1 MPCVETKIVI
11 NGDSKPIFEI
21 IKNMEAY
28 PSFMHD
34 LVSVE
39 ILERG
44 ENTTVSHWVSN
55 VDGRKIVWTE
65 RDTFYPEEMRITYCQ
80 TEGDLKKMEGEW
92 RLVPVE
98 LYGGQMTR
106 GSSYRH
112 DFLLLLKG
120 SDSELLT
127 AYVPSINGGYDFSL
141 EKAGVTGRGEQDRKS
156 VV

>member
-80 TEGDLKKMEGEW
+80 TEGDLKKMMCW
-92 RLVPVE
+92 IAVLR
-98 LYGGQMTR
+98 R
-106 GSSYRH
+106 GHTLKKGWNQFKKIILRSSQR
-112 DFLLLLKG
+112 
-120 SDSELLT
+120 SAAAE
-127 AYVPSINGGYDFSL
+127 
-141 EKAGVTGRGEQDRKS
+141 
-156 VV
+156 

>member
-21 IKNMEAY
+21 IKIWKLTL
-28 PSFMHD
+28 FMHD

-80 TEGDLKKMEGEW
+80 TEGDLKKWKGNGD
-92 RLVPVE
+92 
-98 LYGGQMTR
+98 LY
-106 GSSYRH
+106 
-112 DFLLLLKG
+112 L
-120 SDSELLT
+120 
-127 AYVPSINGGYDFSL
+127 
-141 EKAGVTGRGEQDRKS
+141 
-156 VV
+156 

>member
-11 NGDSKPIFEI
+11 KGDSKPIFEI

-28 PSFMHD
+28 PSFMQD

-65 RDTFYPEEMRITYCQ
+65 CDTFYPEELRITYCQ

-92 RLVPVE
+92 KLVPVNE
-98 LYGGQMTR
+98 GTEVSLLV
-106 GSSYRH
+106 
-112 DFLLLLKG
+112 DFEFGIPMIAGLLNPILKKKVREN
-120 SDSELLT
+120 SENMLT
-127 AYVPSINGGYDFSL
+127 AVKAQI
-141 EKAGVTGRGEQDRKS
+141 EK
-156 VV
+156 